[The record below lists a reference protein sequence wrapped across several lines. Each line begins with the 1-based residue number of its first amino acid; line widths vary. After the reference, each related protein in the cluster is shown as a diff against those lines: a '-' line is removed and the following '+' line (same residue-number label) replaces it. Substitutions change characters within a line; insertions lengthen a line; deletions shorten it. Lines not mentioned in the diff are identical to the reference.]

1 MKSKVSRRL
10 GIAQKANKK
19 IKVGLCLVLLVVFSW
34 GCSLN
39 EVGFRQ
45 KNQLHE
51 QQEQEKQAEKQGQQ
65 SKLHSPHPSFLTEPE
80 LYEVLSGAKEQSKL
94 EGTVLGGVVPHHLV
108 AGSLITDLLA
118 ALVPQKPEVIIL
130 VGPNHHNSGGRMI
143 TGFSDWQTPEGLVET
158 EEKIVQILL
167 EEKLVGQDEQVLGQ
181 EHSIGSLVPLIKHYL
196 PQTKIVPLILHHDV
210 SREEVDKLLA
220 VLEPW
225 LEEGKGV
232 FLASVDFSH
241 YLTREQAEEKD
252 RFTLKVMRNFDYPTL
267 FNLGNDYLDSPAS
280 LALVFRYAE
289 KKGLRDF
296 QVLANTN
303 AGRILQNDFIETTS
317 YFSLVFLKGDQS

>member
-1 MKSKVSRRL
+1 MRPKVSKEL
-10 GIAQKANKK
+10 GRGQTRNKM
-19 IKVGLCLVLLVVFSW
+19 IQVGLCLVLLIVFSW

-39 EVGFRQ
+39 EVGFTQ
-45 KNQLHE
+45 KNQSHE
-51 QQEQEKQAEKQGQQ
+51 QQKQEKQAEKQGQQ
-65 SKLHSPHPSFLTEPE
+65 SKLYPPHPSFLTEPE
-80 LYEVLSGAKEQSKL
+80 LYAVLSASKEQSKL
-94 EGTVLGGVVPHHLV
+94 EGTILGGVVPHHLV

-130 VGPNHHNSGGRMI
+130 VGPNHHNLGGRMI
-143 TGFSDWQTPEGLVET
+143 TGFSAWQTPEGLVEV
-158 EEKIVQILL
+158 EEKIVQALL
-167 EEKLVGQDEQVLGQ
+167 RESIVGQEEQVLSQ

-196 PQTKIVPLILHHDV
+196 PQTQIVPLILHHDV
-210 SREEVDKLLA
+210 TLEEVDKLLA

-225 LEEGKGV
+225 LEDGKVV

-252 RFTLKVMRNFDYPTL
+252 RFTLKVMKNFAYPTL
-267 FNLGNDYLDSPAS
+267 FHLDNDYLDSPAS

-289 KKGLRDF
+289 RKGLHEF

-303 AGRILQNDFIETTS
+303 SGRILQNDFIETTS
-317 YFSLVFLKGDQS
+317 YFSLVFLKSDQA